1 MLKIKKIAS
10 CDFWFKF
17 SLGKRATS
25 STINC
30 KSNRVELAYRDE
42 LECFPNSVQVSTRA
56 YSTPNSKFCMVYLD
70 TDIVVSG
77 VSVCRNLSSTSLV
90 SIISGVHSE
99 KKYFKTPGQLAMSV
113 RTSSCSHMVHHVT
126 KSATSADSESALEL
140 CYYLLH
146 LSRWP
151 DRSVAFFNQ
160 STRL

>member
-1 MLKIKKIAS
+1 M
-10 CDFWFKF
+10 WFLILNF
-17 SLGKRATS
+17 PLESELQALPYGN
-25 STINC
+25 INC

-42 LECFPNSVQVSTRA
+42 LECFPNSVQVSTRT
-56 YSTPNSKFCMVYLD
+56 YSTPQVLHGILRHRHCRQRRLSL
-70 TDIVVSG
+70 SQ
-77 VSVCRNLSSTSLV
+77 SVKY
-90 SIISGVHSE
+90 ISGVHSE

-126 KSATSADSESALEL
+126 KPATSADSESALEL